1 MIRQYTQDIAS
12 IALVLIL
19 AFLLSGRPS
28 IDLSVHPSVSHE
40 EASEKSS
47 SAEQQKKE
55 VIKRRTVSDDILKN
69 RNIFAE
75 SGSYAAPGVIAGQ
88 ALPPNPY
95 KLISVL
101 QGKEK
106 KAVFREYT
114 GAVVTL
120 PVGKKMIDDFIITKI
135 ESVSVKLKKDKE
147 EKELRLFSA
156 GGGQIMTADDKEKNL
171 PANPYTLIGILGG
184 KEKKAVIKD
193 YKGSVSILTV
203 GAKLIDGSVIKGI
216 DPVSVKLKK
225 GKEQIELRIFGGH
238 SSLAK

>member
-12 IALVLIL
+12 IALVLLL
-19 AFLLSGRPS
+19 AFLLAGRPG
-28 IDLSVHPSVSHE
+28 IDLSVHPSVSHK
-40 EASEKSS
+40 EADEKPS

-55 VIKRRTVSDDILKN
+55 VIKRSTVSDDILKS

-75 SGSYAAPGVIAGQ
+75 SGIYAASGQ
-88 ALPPNPY
+88 ALPPDPY

-101 QGKEK
+101 HGKEK

-156 GGGQIMTADDKEKNL
+156 SGGQIMTADDKEKNL

-225 GKEQIELRIFGGH
+225 GKEQIELRIFGSR
-238 SSLAK
+238 SSLSN